1 MMSKPQSYKM
11 LLSLYSQNVVFD
23 DIVDYVIHII
33 YNRPKKEKSLLDSRY
48 AMIYVGKG
56 KKKKFAS
63 TKKIPPDEQSLFQKT
78 KRAHLVSYSYYNCL
92 QNDFI
97 PMIPEQSGWMID
109 QGILIPISYFG
120 ACLPTVEEYS
130 RAVGEASDK
139 VDSTNEDEEEV
150 SDDDDAERL
159 CSSDDEVE
167 SGEESENSDD
177 DI

>member
-1 MMSKPQSYKM
+1 
-11 LLSLYSQNVVFD
+11 
-23 DIVDYVIHII
+23 
-33 YNRPKKEKSLLDSRY
+33 
-48 AMIYVGKG
+48 
-56 KKKKFAS
+56 
-63 TKKIPPDEQSLFQKT
+63 
-78 KRAHLVSYSYYNCL
+78 
-92 QNDFI
+92 
-97 PMIPEQSGWMID
+97 MIPEQSGWMID
-109 QGILIPISYFG
+109 RGILIPIPYLG

-177 DI
+177 DV